1 MKRLEYYVKLMSK
14 NSISEYGFFPIS
26 DHGSGSW
33 MQGSEKHWIPDPD
46 PQHLQIGCVTK
57 IMKKECACQDQEEE
71 EEEGGM
77 DLYSSRVQAV

>member
-33 MQGSEKHWIPDPD
+33 IRILDAGVRKALDPGSGSAT
-46 PQHLQIGCVTK
+46 L
-57 IMKKECACQDQEEE
+57 AN
-71 EEEGGM
+71 
-77 DLYSSRVQAV
+77 